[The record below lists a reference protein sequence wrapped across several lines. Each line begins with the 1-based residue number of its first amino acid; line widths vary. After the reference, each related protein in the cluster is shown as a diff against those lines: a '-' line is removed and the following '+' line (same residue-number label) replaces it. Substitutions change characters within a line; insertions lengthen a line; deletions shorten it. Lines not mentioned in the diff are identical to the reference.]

1 MNQDRKY
8 TTAIFDLDGTLLNTL
23 DDLTDSVN
31 HVMQQFG
38 FPLHSAQEIR
48 RFLGN
53 GIRVLME
60 KAVPDGTD
68 ESVFEQAFETFHAY
82 YTEHCAIKTA
92 PYPGITDVLRRL
104 KSAGFHTAVVS
115 NKNDEAVKILME
127 QHFPGL
133 VDSCMGVKEGIRK
146 KPAPDCVYEVMRELG
161 ATGEDAVYIGDSEVD
176 KETADNA
183 GLDCISVTWG
193 FRDRDLLESLHP
205 YKLVDNAEELYQT
218 LV

>member
-1 MNQDRKY
+1 MNQDRTY

-23 DDLTDSVN
+23 EDLTDSVN
-31 HVMQQFG
+31 HVLQQFG
-38 FPLHSAQEIR
+38 FPLHSPQEIR

-60 KAVPDGTD
+60 EAVPAGTAP
-68 ESVFEQAFETFHAY
+68 ETFEQAFEAFRAY
-82 YTEHCAIKTA
+82 YTDHCAIKTA
-92 PYPGITDVLRRL
+92 PYPGIVDVLRRL
-104 KSAGFHTAVVS
+104 KDAGFHIAVVS

-146 KPAPDCVYEVMRELG
+146 KPAPDSVYEVMRELG

-193 FRDRDLLESLHP
+193 FRDRELLESLHP
-205 YKLVDNAEELYQT
+205 YKLVDDAEELYQT